1 MTARRPRSRTRN
13 FKPPFLIGVLGS
25 SALIGCYNQ
34 SEGEREDD
42 AAILSTETPCPAQV
56 PATDSA
62 PSPPASMFGT
72 ATLQSN
78 PPAPLPVPQCPTQKP
93 LDGAGCSPGQTPA
106 RCHYEDSCEPTWMCS
121 ADGRW
126 QNISQIGCNP
136 PELLPPVPTIT
147 SCPSAPPAVNSSCTQ
162 YASELQ
168 CIYCPIAVR
177 CDAGIWID
185 TLNACP
191 PTEVGPVDAGVDT
204 ADAGL
209 DAAVVD
215 VDASLRT
222 DAASPRNAA
231 DAGDAAIQR

>member
-25 SALIGCYNQ
+25 SALIGCYHQ

-62 PSPPASMFGT
+62 PSPPASVFGT
-72 ATLQSN
+72 ATLPSN
-78 PPAPLPVPQCPTQKP
+78 PPAPLPPVPQCPTQKP
-93 LDGAGCSPGQTPA
+93 LDGAGCSPEQTPA

-121 ADGRW
+121 AAGRW
-126 QNISQIGCNP
+126 QN
-136 PELLPPVPTIT
+136 T
-147 SCPSAPPAVNSSCTQ
+147 S
-162 YASELQ
+162 
-168 CIYCPIAVR
+168 
-177 CDAGIWID
+177 D
-185 TLNACP
+185 ACP
-191 PTEVGPVDAGVDT
+191 PTEVGPVDAGVDA

-215 VDASLRT
+215 VDASLST

-231 DAGDAAIQR
+231 DAGDARDAAIQR